1 MITRTNTE
9 SEWSKKISNTE
20 SGVKRPLRLYSHQI
34 ENIYYERRWVV
45 SICCCLTKHRIVS
58 ATIVHVNS
66 FPNMIFPTL
75 LFSSLLL
82 LSESASILDEPI
94 STSLN
99 TPNDGGPEKIV
110 GGTTVTQGTYP
121 WFTSIEDLG
130 DNPYCGGML
139 VSPEWVL
146 TAAHC
151 IASNFASTSQVR
163 VGAYQKPFGS
173 GNGGQTSELFEVI
186 SVNIHPNY
194 DSNWN
199 RNDFSLLRLKSAS
212 TITPVTLD
220 SSDLSNTYSTGKDF
234 FFFFCGYVINDEVS
248 II

>member
-1 MITRTNTE
+1 
-9 SEWSKKISNTE
+9 
-20 SGVKRPLRLYSHQI
+20 
-34 ENIYYERRWVV
+34 
-45 SICCCLTKHRIVS
+45 
-58 ATIVHVNS
+58 
-66 FPNMIFPTL
+66 MIFPTL

-186 SVNIHPNY
+186 SVINHPNY
-194 DSNWN
+194 DSVSVN
-199 RNDFSLLRLKSAS
+199 NDFSLLRLKSAS

-220 SSDLSNTYSTGKDF
+220 SSDLSNTYSTGKDS